1 MNYHGVVIFHSQ
13 HLFFISVGGLDPD
26 FEYDF
31 RVVAVDGDHETPSE
45 AIPVYTYS
53 VMPSGYGAPGGTN
66 VASSGWFVG
75 TMLAVVFL
83 IIVCVIG
90 KLSTVCL
97 QYIIFFL
104 VKTICLQFLFVYS
117 LLYQT
122 KSWRQICCS
131 RK

>member
-1 MNYHGVVIFHSQ
+1 MNYHGGNISFSTF
-13 HLFFISVGGLDPD
+13 LFTFFFISAVGGLDPD

-75 TMLAVVFL
+75 MMLAVVFL

-90 KLSTVCL
+90 KKNCP
-97 QYIIFFL
+97 
-104 VKTICLQFLFVYS
+104 LFRNKRFM
-117 LLYQT
+117 LDEMP
-122 KSWRQICCS
+122 
-131 RK
+131 